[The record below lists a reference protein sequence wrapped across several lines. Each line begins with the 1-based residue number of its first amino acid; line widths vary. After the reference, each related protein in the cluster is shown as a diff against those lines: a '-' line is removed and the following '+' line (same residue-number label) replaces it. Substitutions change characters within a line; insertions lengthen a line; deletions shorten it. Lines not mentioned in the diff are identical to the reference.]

1 VSETDLEL
9 QASAEEPRRW
19 RSFVRR
25 FGALAI
31 SETIASAI
39 GLVAVLVT
47 ARRLGPESF
56 GLVTLGLTI
65 ATWVAIVADSGTE
78 ILSVRNVAQEPG
90 RFAALAERI
99 LGLRLTLA
107 FVTGGVLAAVV
118 FATVS
123 HEHREVLAAFALLL
137 PALALNPRWMV
148 LGVRGARA
156 IAIGNVVGRAV
167 VLALTLLLVFSADD
181 AVRVPF
187 VQTAGFLVYALVV
200 LGSLVPAFGVLRPRV
215 DLSAWRETLREGLP
229 LMVNSLAR
237 TSMNFVD
244 VLAVGLLLGTSAAG
258 VYGAAAR
265 PALFL
270 TMTTWLFSVAFLSS
284 YSATGGLA
292 AARLFRRSARLGL
305 AVGLVGAVTISVAA
319 GALVPLLFGRRYAD
333 AGPVLAVLAWR
344 LPLLA
349 LAALYSATLVTHG
362 RQVALMHNNL
372 VAAAVGVLGLA
383 ALVPPFGIDGAAVAM
398 VAATLVVTVLTYRTA
413 VRADLAPDLA
423 STLLPRT
430 RFRNELE
437 RVDRSVQ
444 TDARMN
450 RAS

>member
-123 HEHREVLAAFALLL
+123 HEHREVLAGFALLL

-423 STLLPRT
+423 STLLPQARS
-430 RFRNELE
+430 RNELE